1 MSLRIKSQAAIYNSN
16 LSLGIYPVAYR
27 FSQSLF
33 TTLYNVHGPSE
44 INARALEQA
53 LWEHYHC

>member
-27 FSQSLF
+27 FTQSLF
-33 TTLYNVHGPSE
+33 TTLYNVGLTKCCTAPQRLTPE
-44 INARALEQA
+44 L
-53 LWEHYHC
+53 